1 MQESNPLGPTNY
13 TGSYTSSKNMIVV
26 IGAWCYQ
33 QQGERRCYQVVML
46 ARTFSKVQSIPNST
60 NAQLVKEMYEHL
72 KSNGV
77 SERHQL
83 DVHN

>member
-1 MQESNPLGPTNY
+1 MPITF
-13 TGSYTSSKNMIVV
+13 
-26 IGAWCYQ
+26 
-33 QQGERRCYQVVML
+33 

-60 NAQLVKEMYEHL
+60 SAQLVKEMYEHL

-77 SERHQL
+77 SERRQL